1 MKILKIKIF
10 FLVLI
15 LFASGK
21 LLSQPPEQP
30 PMRGAAFQRL
40 ATMKKIKLMEV
51 LNLDETKSDKFLAK
65 YTAYENKMIS
75 LHNNID
81 QVTRELDNLMKS
93 EKVKSSELKGKIDEI
108 LKLNQEHSKLIRERL
123 KDFQSI
129 LTDEEFAK
137 VLLFERNFNS
147 EIRRKIMD
155 KGPPKDIN
163 ERKQMKKRKFE

>member
-1 MKILKIKIF
+1 
-10 FLVLI
+10 
-15 LFASGK
+15 
-21 LLSQPPEQP
+21 
-30 PMRGAAFQRL
+30 
-40 ATMKKIKLMEV
+40 
-51 LNLDETKSDKFLAK
+51 
-65 YTAYENKMIS
+65 
-75 LHNNID
+75 
-81 QVTRELDNLMKS
+81 MKS

-108 LKLNQEHSKLIRERL
+108 LKLNQEHSKLISERL